1 MTSLTSA
8 AEIAGL
14 TLLVLALTLAMRRRP
29 ARPRPEFSRPRPSQ
43 PQPGRPALRLVSRAA
58 SPAAAPGASTAQAA
72 GPAQARRPTL
82 ALVEDRVPGAAALEL
97 EEAIGAGDQEHS
109 VPEPGSVLATR
120 DR

>member
-14 TLLVLALTLAMRRRP
+14 TLLVLALALAGRQRS
-29 ARPRPEFSRPRPSQ
+29 ARPRPEPSQ
-43 PQPGRPALRLVSRAA
+43 AQPGRPAPRIITREA
-58 SPAAAPGASTAQAA
+58 SPAAAPAAGRAQACE
-72 GPAQARRPTL
+72 PAL